1 MDMLNNQMVDFRL
14 LESAKVGFWQW
25 PSIGTHPISDR
36 LAGSTMCF
44 TENIWLKFRRLQL
57 LLHLLPN
64 WQVLALSGNAADMW
78 WGQWGKEAKL
88 TTERAEWRAW
98 YDPLCVCD
106 EINEGF
112 PRFSPFVWSQVFKVI
127 SDNSGVMKLT
137 PSCLFHGDPGFS
149 SVTWRL
155 HSRVLGRH
163 NVVQH
168 QISVITCTIMYD
180 IVLLCLPS
188 SSAFVEIYGNI
199 LYW

>member
-1 MDMLNNQMVDFRL
+1 MAMLNSQMVDFRL
-14 LESAKVGFWQW
+14 LGSAKVGFWQT

-88 TTERAEWRAW
+88 TKERAEWRTW
-98 YDPLCVCD
+98 HDPLCVCD

-112 PRFSPFVWSQVFKVI
+112 PRFSPFVWSHIFPRI
-127 SDNSGVMKLT
+127 
-137 PSCLFHGDPGFS
+137 
-149 SVTWRL
+149 
-155 HSRVLGRH
+155 
-163 NVVQH
+163 
-168 QISVITCTIMYD
+168 
-180 IVLLCLPS
+180 IVAWWSWPRPVCFMGIPDSPRSLDVCILEFWVATMSFNIRFQSLL
-188 SSAFVEIYGNI
+188 VR
-199 LYW
+199 